1 MFMLD
6 KNNRQIADLLLGWID
21 THVEHLAK

>member
-6 KNNRQIADLLLGWID
+6 KSNLQIADLLLDWID
-21 THVEHLAK
+21 THVEHAVK